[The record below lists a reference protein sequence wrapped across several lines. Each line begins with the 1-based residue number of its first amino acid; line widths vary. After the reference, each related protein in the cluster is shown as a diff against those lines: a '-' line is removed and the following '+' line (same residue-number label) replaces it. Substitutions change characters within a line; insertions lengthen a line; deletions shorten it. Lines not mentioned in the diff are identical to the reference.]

1 MRVKRSKNAWSRT
14 EKEINRRKGKS
25 EEGERKEGERVVDPK
40 SDPMTIFHTMEKGIV
55 ECEKLRRYNNERNI
69 ATSDSRN

>member
-1 MRVKRSKNAWSRT
+1 V
-14 EKEINRRKGKS
+14 
-25 EEGERKEGERVVDPK
+25 RVVDPK

-69 ATSDSRN
+69 ATSDSRNEISAK